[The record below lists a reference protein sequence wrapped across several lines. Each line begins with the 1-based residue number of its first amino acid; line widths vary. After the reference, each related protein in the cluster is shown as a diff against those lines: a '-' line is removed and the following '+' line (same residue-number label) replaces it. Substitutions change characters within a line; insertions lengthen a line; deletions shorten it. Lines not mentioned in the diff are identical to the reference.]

1 LRSTRV
7 ISANASPKSSCMTGI
22 VPQWHE
28 HLATPQPLRRAR
40 SPLRW

>member
-1 LRSTRV
+1 MAR
-7 ISANASPKSSCMTGI
+7 I